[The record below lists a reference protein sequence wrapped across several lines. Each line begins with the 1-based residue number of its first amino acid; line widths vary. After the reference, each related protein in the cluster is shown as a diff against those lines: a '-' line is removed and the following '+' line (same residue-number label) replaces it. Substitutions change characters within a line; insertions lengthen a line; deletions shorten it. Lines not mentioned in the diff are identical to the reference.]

1 MSFVENNNF
10 DKIENSRRRREAIVS
25 RRLHSKPPL
34 MQSKKARV
42 VWNEKLLLTNL
53 SKNEWPGQDKFNS
66 SRCIRL
72 EKAGA
77 GSQELCRRM
86 DPFKWNWGWWV
97 GAFLSLSYHN
107 LVVIN
112 WPNIL
117 PTLFQNFNFLSFFYL
132 HVWKGHFH
140 LVQISGNPI

>member
-10 DKIENSRRRREAIVS
+10 NKIENSRSRQEAIVS

-72 EKAGA
+72 EKAGYRA
-77 GSQELCRRM
+77 LLR
-86 DPFKWNWGWWV
+86 DK
-97 GAFLSLSYHN
+97 SYM
-107 LVVIN
+107 LK
-112 WPNIL
+112 
-117 PTLFQNFNFLSFFYL
+117 
-132 HVWKGHFH
+132 KG
-140 LVQISGNPI
+140 QPIQVKLRAMSKKQ